1 MIWFTG
7 ILQDTRNKTNESKRN
22 KQTKKTELWVWCLLH
37 SYAHCLTLRHI
48 CVLYCKRT
56 NNKSFISGTST
67 SKIIIFQFFWTQS
80 PFFFLSDW
88 KHIFWARPLKIAQA
102 FFLPLDYFFGCVIEE
117 THAQPTWKL
126 IGIAKCRVK
135 ICNWVVR
142 N

>member
-7 ILQDTRNKTNESKRN
+7 ILQNTCNKTNESKRN

-67 SKIIIFQFFWTQS
+67 SKIIIFQFFCTQS
-80 PFFFLSDW
+80 PFFSWVIGNTSFGRALSRSHKLFSCLWNIFLDAFLKKRMHNQLESW
-88 KHIFWARPLKIAQA
+88 KEL
-102 FFLPLDYFFGCVIEE
+102 LNTG
-117 THAQPTWKL
+117 
-126 IGIAKCRVK
+126 
-135 ICNWVVR
+135 
-142 N
+142 